1 MPSLQPFPIFGPKK
15 KYHTQDQ
22 EKANW
27 FSISDEITKI
37 NQGSWTMRC
46 NETQGKNQNAIFS
59 DKSPW
64 NHLSIKLGFW
74 FWYFAIRH
82 SHLTI
87 TQEVSSTKLWAK
99 TIILHFR
106 CYCLDSWTLGQNFG
120 HITEADMKNVA
131 DQGCIFCLTCSHPE
145 MTEDHVLTSAYVKFF
160 RTVMRNAVNKSV
172 WRKKIVLDLL

>member
-106 CYCLDSWTLGQNFG
+106 CYCLDSWSKFWSHYWSRHEECRRSGVHFSLDVLPSWENWGSC
-120 HITEADMKNVA
+120 ADKCV
-131 DQGCIFCLTCSHPE
+131 C
-145 MTEDHVLTSAYVKFF
+145 
-160 RTVMRNAVNKSV
+160 
-172 WRKKIVLDLL
+172 